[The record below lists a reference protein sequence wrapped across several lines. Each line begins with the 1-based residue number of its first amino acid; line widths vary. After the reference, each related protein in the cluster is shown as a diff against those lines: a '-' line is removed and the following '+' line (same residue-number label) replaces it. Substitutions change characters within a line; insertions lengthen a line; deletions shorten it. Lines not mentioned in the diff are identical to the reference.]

1 MSTFLMAVASFRF
14 LYTDWYQKNGQDD
27 GLSTPFVHSNL
38 LKFCVLMRNPKV
50 FSKIMVLSIA
60 YGRAIYEWDAQTA
73 IHLDDGYDELLQ
85 ELLIRPK
92 LHTLIVDVPGSSVI
106 VPSSLTNLTVLWS
119 PPDYSILKIIEAASQ
134 LEILV
139 IMDLRNT
146 CEMGATE
153 VLPIINYPW
162 NSLRELQFGTYADV
176 SLSHLAESFNNWKTT
191 FPLQK
196 VALQELSLV
205 TEDPVEEDEIVE
217 FWTPS
222 QGYR

>member
-1 MSTFLMAVASFRF
+1 M
-14 LYTDWYQKNGQDD
+14 
-27 GLSTPFVHSNL
+27 
-38 LKFCVLMRNPKV
+38 
-50 FSKIMVLSIA
+50 
-60 YGRAIYEWDAQTA
+60 E
-73 IHLDDGYDELLQ
+73 IHLNDGYDELLQ

-92 LHTLIVDVPGSSVI
+92 LHTLIVDVPGSSVVI
-106 VPSSLTNLTVLWS
+106 PSSLANLTVLWI

-134 LEILV
+134 REILV
-139 IMDLRNT
+139 IMDLSNT

-153 VLPIINYPW
+153 VLPIINYLW

-196 VALQELSLV
+196 AALQELSLV
-205 TEDPVEEDEIVE
+205 TEDPVEEGEMVE

-222 QGYR
+222 KGYR